1 LQYKHIFAEDLD
13 AAAFDMND
21 LAPNEN
27 AYPYEY
33 GRSVSHAAGT
43 VLYGQYPYDK

>member
-1 LQYKHIFAEDLD
+1 
-13 AAAFDMND
+13 MND
-21 LAPNEN
+21 LAPKEN